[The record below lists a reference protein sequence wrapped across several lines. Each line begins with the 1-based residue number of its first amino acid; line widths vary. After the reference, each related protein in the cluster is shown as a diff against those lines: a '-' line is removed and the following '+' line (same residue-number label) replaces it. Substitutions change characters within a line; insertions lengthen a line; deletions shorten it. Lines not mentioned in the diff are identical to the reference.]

1 MAGEQ
6 IPEAWVGSQVTLE
19 YWTGDARSSIKCS
32 LEAVNVWGIV
42 VATDS
47 PGGDEEKRL
56 RFYPW
61 GAVLHITKA

>member
-6 IPEAWVGSQVTLE
+6 IPEAWVGSQVMLE
-19 YWTGDARSSIKCS
+19 YWTGNARSSIKCS
-32 LEAVNVWGIV
+32 LEEVNVWGVV
-42 VATDS
+42 VATEAL
-47 PGGDEEKRL
+47 GDERKRT

>member
-6 IPEAWVGSQVTLE
+6 IPEAWVGSQVMLE
-19 YWTGDARSSIKCS
+19 FWTGNARSSLRCS
-32 LEAVNVWGIV
+32 LETVNVWGIV
-42 VATDS
+42 VMIEA
-47 PGGDEEKRL
+47 PGDEQRRP